1 MQTRMIR
8 IACAAAVAA
17 ASACSKASTP
27 KKAQAA
33 EETKADSAGGLI
45 VPPSEPYKAGAS
57 TAQTALVVSLVGDS
71 GLAPRVAPACKSSD
85 VDSSAA
91 TTIFWLDGIREGK
104 PLPQDRRYEL
114 ESNDCGLSPR
124 VQATVVGGGINVFND
139 LNAVHRLVFIR
150 AGTNDTLQTM
160 FFSNVKSMVATD
172 RLTRTAGVVEVRCA
186 QHPNE
191 RAWIAVFD
199 QPYFGVASS
208 GDKVT
213 LDAVPPGDYN
223 VMTWHEG
230 LSAPVAVP
238 VKVGPTGQTEV
249 VIK

>member
-1 MQTRMIR
+1 MRYSR
-8 IACAAAVAA
+8 IALAAAIVTAA
-17 ASACSKASTP
+17 ACSKETAP

-33 EETKADSAGGLI
+33 DETKADSAGGLV
-45 VPPSEPYKAGAS
+45 VPPSEPYRPGNAGSAAS
-57 TAQTALVVSLVGDS
+57 VVVSLVGDS
-71 GLAPRVAPACKSSD
+71 GSTPSVASCKSADDDGASTA
-85 VDSSAA
+85 S
-91 TTIFWLDGIREGK
+91 TIFWLDGIREGK

-124 VQATVVGGGINVFND
+124 VQATVIGGAIDVFND
-139 LNAVHRLVFIR
+139 LDAVHRLVFIR

-172 RLTRTAGVVEVRCA
+172 RLTKTAGVVEVRCA

-191 RAWIAVFD
+191 HAWIAVFD

-213 LDAVPPGDYN
+213 LDAVPPGDYK

-230 LSAPVAVP
+230 LSAPVAIP
-238 VKVGPTGQTEV
+238 AKVGAAGSTEV
-249 VIK
+249 VLK

>member
-1 MQTRMIR
+1 MIR
-8 IACAAAVAA
+8 IGLAAAIAA
-17 ASACSKASTP
+17 ASACSKDSTARQ
-27 KKAQAA
+27 AQAGDD
-33 EETKADSAGGLI
+33 TKADSAGGLI
-45 VPPSEPYKAGAS
+45 VSPTEAYRPSNS
-57 TAQTALVVSLVGDS
+57 SAQTALVISVVGDS
-71 GLAPRVAPACKSSD
+71 GAVSPAAPDCKAD
-85 VDSSAA
+85 DDTSAA

-124 VQATVVGGGINVFND
+124 VQATVIGGGINVFND

-160 FFSNVKSMVATD
+160 FFSNEKSMVATD
-172 RLTRTAGVVEVRCA
+172 RLTKTAGVVEVRCA

-191 RAWIAVFD
+191 HAWIAVFD

-230 LSAPVAVP
+230 LTAPVPVP
-238 VKVGPTGQTEV
+238 VKVGATGQTEV